1 MTVVLE
7 NTTAGAVAT
16 GIGAER
22 FAQGSSAVGRV
33 LTLVIV
39 ADESAESDAIH
50 CAVRAARE
58 HPCRILAAIPRPGRG
73 KPQLDASITVGGNE
87 GLGEV
92 VELRLRGPLA
102 HHTESVVLPLLV
114 PDAPVV
120 VWWPGRAPD
129 VPSLDPVGALAQRR
143 ITDAAGTAR
152 PLAALET
159 RREGYR
165 AGDTDLSW
173 TRTTPWRALLAAM
186 LDQPY
191 DPIRSGTVHV
201 QRSNPS
207 GPLLAAWLQDALG
220 VPVEVATSRGPG
232 ITGVRLHTTR
242 GDLSV
247 LRPDGRVATIYRPGV
262 PDREAALPRR
272 TREELV
278 AEELR
283 RLDPDE
289 IFGETLA
296 ALPRVGSTPQRRA
309 PASKAP
315 TKRRTA
321 TKAAP
326 ARRTR
331 RSAT

>member
-1 MTVVLE
+1 
-7 NTTAGAVAT
+7 
-16 GIGAER
+16 
-22 FAQGSSAVGRV
+22 
-33 LTLVIV
+33 
-39 ADESAESDAIH
+39 
-50 CAVRAARE
+50 
-58 HPCRILAAIPRPGRG
+58 
-73 KPQLDASITVGGNE
+73 
-87 GLGEV
+87 
-92 VELRLRGPLA
+92 
-102 HHTESVVLPLLV
+102 
-114 PDAPVV
+114 
-120 VWWPGRAPD
+120 
-129 VPSLDPVGALAQRR
+129 
-143 ITDAAGTAR
+143 
-152 PLAALET
+152 
-159 RREGYR
+159 
-165 AGDTDLSW
+165 
-173 TRTTPWRALLAAM
+173 M